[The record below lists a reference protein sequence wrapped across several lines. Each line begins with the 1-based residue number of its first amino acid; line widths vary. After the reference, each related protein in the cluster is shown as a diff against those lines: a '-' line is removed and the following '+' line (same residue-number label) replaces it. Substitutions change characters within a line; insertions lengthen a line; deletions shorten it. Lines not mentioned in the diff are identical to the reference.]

1 MKLRTGPLL
10 STTTCM
16 FVSVVDK
23 KQFTWEK
30 RELIH
35 FRPEIVVKKLEM
47 RGNVTIVQ
55 KSKHNHG
62 WPKCPAPQRNPLTR
76 LRLPL
81 PCPGARRAQHLKLSQ
96 RLLLRGGYVL
106 WCAVFAPVDTVNDT
120 STSRYKTRLLG
131 NSYSEL
137 IQSPK

>member
-1 MKLRTGPLL
+1 
-10 STTTCM
+10 M

-81 PCPGARRAQHLKLSQ
+81 PCPGARRAQHLKLCPN
-96 RLLLRGGYVL
+96 GYFCVE
-106 WCAVFAPVDTVNDT
+106 DTYCGVRYSRQ
-120 STSRYKTRLLG
+120 ST
-131 NSYSEL
+131 
-137 IQSPK
+137 P